1 MDQNNLLE
9 NIIEFNNKS
18 RPKTKEV
25 KDKKRDTFDSVGALY
40 EGWELIL
47 NALRNETFPIKI
59 WGKGLRIL
67 TPNQML
73 QRLPIALTQIKVGN
87 TSEKLLNE
95 IRQIIYSLNRE
106 KEITTKV
113 YKNLIN
119 SIKV

>member
-9 NIIEFNNKS
+9 NIIEFNNKP
-18 RPKTKEV
+18 RPKTKES
-25 KDKKRDTFDSVGALY
+25 KDKKRDTFDSVSALY

-47 NALRNETFPIKI
+47 NAFRNEASPIKI

-73 QRLPIALTQIKVGN
+73 QRLPIALTQIKAGN